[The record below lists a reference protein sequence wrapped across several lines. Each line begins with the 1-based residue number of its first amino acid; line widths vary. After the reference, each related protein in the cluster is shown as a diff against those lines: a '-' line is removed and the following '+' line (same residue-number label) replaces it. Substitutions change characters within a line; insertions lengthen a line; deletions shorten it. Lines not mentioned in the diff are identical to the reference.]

1 MMKKAFILLMVTA
14 VILNFAACNTS
25 SEKNPSESSESS
37 VSSVQTTKAV
47 TTTKAPEP
55 KTTTS
60 ETTTVIENPFA
71 EKFEF
76 NFLGNPEFVEGRWDK
91 VELEEKFNVKFNFW
105 DILVKSGAN
114 EQVDMMLAAGDVP
127 DYGFYYKSGVY
138 MVEQG
143 LGRTVPLNLIK
154 QYYPGYYK
162 KMLEDAVGF
171 HMNRVEGTEDLYYG
185 LTALTPRAT
194 HTGYVPL
201 WRLDWLEN
209 IGYEPEN
216 LTPMK
221 SVVKPEWD
229 DTVYF
234 STTKFSLDDVKEIL
248 RAFTEDDPDDNG
260 ITTQAIKEETTENKT
275 TISSSITEVTTQK
288 TEKQETIKSETSV
301 TADTS
306 TADTAVTTTAETAV
320 KPVTESTTKP
330 ISETTS
336 KQTTEA
342 STKPITETTTKA
354 VTETTTTAVT
364 GPAVSPVADNPL
376 DEIQVYFFDVG

>member
-47 TTTKAPEP
+47 KTTKAPEP

-171 HMNRVEGTEDLYYG
+171 HMNRVEGTEDL
-185 LTALTPRAT
+185 
-194 HTGYVPL
+194 
-201 WRLDWLEN
+201 
-209 IGYEPEN
+209 
-216 LTPMK
+216 
-221 SVVKPEWD
+221 
-229 DTVYF
+229 
-234 STTKFSLDDVKEIL
+234 
-248 RAFTEDDPDDNG
+248 
-260 ITTQAIKEETTENKT
+260 
-275 TISSSITEVTTQK
+275 
-288 TEKQETIKSETSV
+288 
-301 TADTS
+301 
-306 TADTAVTTTAETAV
+306 
-320 KPVTESTTKP
+320 
-330 ISETTS
+330 
-336 KQTTEA
+336 
-342 STKPITETTTKA
+342 
-354 VTETTTTAVT
+354 
-364 GPAVSPVADNPL
+364 
-376 DEIQVYFFDVG
+376 

>member
-1 MMKKAFILLMVTA
+1 
-14 VILNFAACNTS
+14 
-25 SEKNPSESSESS
+25 
-37 VSSVQTTKAV
+37 
-47 TTTKAPEP
+47 
-55 KTTTS
+55 
-60 ETTTVIENPFA
+60 
-71 EKFEF
+71 
-76 NFLGNPEFVEGRWDK
+76 
-91 VELEEKFNVKFNFW
+91 
-105 DILVKSGAN
+105 
-114 EQVDMMLAAGDVP
+114 
-127 DYGFYYKSGVY
+127 

-248 RAFTEDDPDDNG
+248 RALPRMIGRQRRRRYLRIDLYRLH
-260 ITTQAIKEETTENKT
+260 QR
-275 TISSSITEVTTQK
+275 Q
-288 TEKQETIKSETSV
+288 
-301 TADTS
+301 
-306 TADTAVTTTAETAV
+306 
-320 KPVTESTTKP
+320 
-330 ISETTS
+330 
-336 KQTTEA
+336 
-342 STKPITETTTKA
+342 
-354 VTETTTTAVT
+354 
-364 GPAVSPVADNPL
+364 L
-376 DEIQVYFFDVG
+376 HYIQYVRI